1 MATDLKNF
9 ETRINSLVDE
19 AIDSVADNILND
31 MGIKEEDDPNYVK
44 YYEVYEDIQKY
55 LIEKWKKE
63 INDRRMKQ
71 KLNKVAERVEDQITN
86 PKYNAQDNGTMCFTT
101 TEEASKAAEILEGKG
116 YETEMD
122 YDEGYEQVKYWKP
135 GHEPEPEYL

>member
-1 MATDLKNF
+1 MAQIKDYENQLEN
-9 ETRINSLVDE
+9 LVGA
-19 AIDSVADNILND
+19 AIQSVADMIDAENNITSEQEQ
-31 MGIKEEDDPNYVK
+31 IET
-44 YYEVYEDIQKY
+44 YYKIQYY
-55 LIEKWKKE
+55 LIDKWTKE
-63 INDRRMKQ
+63 RNDRRMKQ

-86 PKYNAQDNGTMCFTT
+86 PKYKAQDNGTICFTT

-116 YETEMD
+116 YKTEMD